1 MVYIIRMKCLFVA
14 NPNSGRGTIVKR
26 KDYVIKRLQTKFDV
40 VDYRETEH
48 SGHLTEI
55 IEECYA
61 DYDCVVVSGGDGT
74 VNEAVSA
81 LAEKEN
87 APAIGYIPSGTVN
100 DVAHTL
106 RIPKSVKRALDVI
119 INGKPFEYDIMKIN
133 DKYAIYVCGFGL
145 FTSSSYETKQS
156 AKRRVGKIAY
166 AFKATKEFFVAK
178 SYDFE
183 FEGDGQTL
191 CGKTALAL
199 IVNSKYVAGM
209 KFNKPA
215 DLQDGKADV
224 IIFLEKKNRVSF
236 GTKMRIFKMFLC
248 GINRVRRSKHVAMF
262 SVANAKV
269 KCNAVVNCDGEN
281 GGVGGF
287 NMKVINKG
295 IKIYAKY

>member
-1 MVYIIRMKCLFVA
+1 MFVA

-26 KDYVIKRLQTKFDV
+26 KDYIINRLKTKFDI

-48 SGHLTEI
+48 TGHLTEI
-55 IEECYA
+55 IESCYT

-74 VNEAVSA
+74 VNEVVTA

-106 RIPKSVKRALDVI
+106 RIPKNINRALDII

-133 DKYAIYVCGFGL
+133 NKYAIYVCGFGL

-156 AKRRVGKIAY
+156 AKRRVGKVAY
-166 AFKATKEFFVAK
+166 AFKAVKEFFVAK

-183 FEGDGQTL
+183 FESENISL
-191 CGKTALAL
+191 RGKTALAL

-224 IIFLEKKNRVSF
+224 IIFLEKKRKVGF

-248 GINRVRRSKHVAMF
+248 GIDKVRQSKRVAMF
-262 SVANAKV
+262 SVSSAKV
-269 KCNAVVNCDGEN
+269 KCDAIVNCDGEN

-287 NMKVINKG
+287 EMKIINKG